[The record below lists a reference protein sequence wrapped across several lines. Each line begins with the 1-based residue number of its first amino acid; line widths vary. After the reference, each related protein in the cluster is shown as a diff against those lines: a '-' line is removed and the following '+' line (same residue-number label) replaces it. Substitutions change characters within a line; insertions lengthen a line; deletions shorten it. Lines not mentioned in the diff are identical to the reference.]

1 MKPQPS
7 LDESIRLIV
16 RNFVLVTQQRIQ
28 GSIDRLLDC
37 RPGDGD
43 ILDELYELHELIT
56 NSSEFVVDSTL
67 ESSFLLAEDE
77 LFVLICA
84 FEDWEKDSILVEDL
98 YCSKELVDKM
108 GKVLESL

>member
-1 MKPQPS
+1 MKPQP
-7 LDESIRLIV
+7 LDRSIKLIV
-16 RNFVLVTQQRIQ
+16 RNFVLVTKNRIQ

-37 RPGDGD
+37 HPGD
-43 ILDELYELHELIT
+43 ILDELYELHEFIT

-98 YCSKELVDKM
+98 YFTQALIDKM

>member
-37 RPGDGD
+37 HPGD
-43 ILDELYELHELIT
+43 ILDELYELHEFIT

-67 ESSFLLAEDE
+67 EQSFSLAEDE
-77 LFVLICA
+77 LFCLIGA
-84 FEDWEKDSILVEDL
+84 FEDWGKDSILVEDL
-98 YCSKELVDKM
+98 YFSKELVDKM
-108 GKVLESL
+108 GKVLESVE

>member
-1 MKPQPS
+1 MSMKP
-7 LDESIRLIV
+7 LNESINIV
-16 RNFVLVTQQRIQ
+16 RNFVLVTKNRIQ

-67 ESSFLLAEDE
+67 EQSFSLAEDE
-77 LFVLICA
+77 LFCLIGA
-84 FEDWEKDSILVEDL
+84 FEDWGKDSILVEDL
-98 YCSKELVDKM
+98 YFSKELVDKM
-108 GKVLESL
+108 GKVLESVE

>member
-1 MKPQPS
+1 MKP
-7 LDESIRLIV
+7 LNESINIV
-16 RNFVLVTQQRIQ
+16 RNFVLVTKNRIQ

-37 RPGDGD
+37 RPGD

-67 ESSFLLAEDE
+67 EQSFSLAEDE
-77 LFVLICA
+77 LFCLIGA

-98 YCSKELVDKM
+98 YFTQALIDKM
-108 GKVLESL
+108 EKVLESL

>member
-16 RNFVLVTQQRIQ
+16 RNFGLVTQQRIQ

-37 RPGDGD
+37 HPGD

-67 ESSFLLAEDE
+67 EQSFSLAEDE
-77 LFVLICA
+77 IFSLIDV
-84 FEDWEKDSILVEDL
+84 FKDWGKDSILLEDL
-98 YCSKELVDKM
+98 FFTQALIDKM
-108 GKVLESL
+108 KVLVE

>member
-1 MKPQPS
+1 MKP
-7 LDESIRLIV
+7 LNESINIV
-16 RNFVLVTQQRIQ
+16 RNFVLVTKNRIQ

-37 RPGDGD
+37 RPGD

-77 LFVLICA
+77 HFVLICA

-98 YCSKELVDKM
+98 YFTQALIDKM

>member
-7 LDESIRLIV
+7 LDVKLIVV
-16 RNFVLVTQQRIQ
+16 RNFGLVTQQRIQ

-37 RPGDGD
+37 HPGD

-67 ESSFLLAEDE
+67 EQSFSLAEDE
-77 LFVLICA
+77 IFSLIDV
-84 FEDWEKDSILVEDL
+84 FKDWGKDSILLEDL
-98 YCSKELVDKM
+98 FFTQALIDKM
-108 GKVLESL
+108 KVLVE

>member
-37 RPGDGD
+37 HPGD
-43 ILDELYELHELIT
+43 ILDELYELHEFIT

-67 ESSFLLAEDE
+67 ESSFLLAKDE

-98 YCSKELVDKM
+98 YFTQALIDKM
-108 GKVLESL
+108 EKVLESL

>member
-1 MKPQPS
+1 MKSPS
-7 LDESIRLIV
+7 LNKNIKLIV
-16 RNFVLVTQQRIQ
+16 RNFVLVTKNRIQ

-37 RPGDGD
+37 HPGD

-67 ESSFLLAEDE
+67 ESSFLLAKDE

-84 FEDWEKDSILVEDL
+84 FEDWGKGSILVEDL
-98 YCSKELVDKM
+98 YFSKELVDKM
-108 GKVLESL
+108 GKVLESVE

>member
-1 MKPQPS
+1 MKP
-7 LDESIRLIV
+7 LNESINIV
-16 RNFVLVTQQRIQ
+16 RNFVLVTKNRIQ

-37 RPGDGD
+37 HPGD

-67 ESSFLLAEDE
+67 ESSFLLAKDE

-98 YCSKELVDKM
+98 YFTQALIDKM
-108 GKVLESL
+108 GKVLESV

>member
-1 MKPQPS
+1 MSMKP
-7 LDESIRLIV
+7 LNESINIV
-16 RNFVLVTQQRIQ
+16 RNFVLVTKNRIQ

-37 RPGDGD
+37 RPGD

-84 FEDWEKDSILVEDL
+84 FEDLEKDSILVEDL
-98 YCSKELVDKM
+98 YFTQALIDKM

>member
-37 RPGDGD
+37 RPGD

-67 ESSFLLAEDE
+67 ESSFLLAKDE

-98 YCSKELVDKM
+98 YFSKELVDKM
-108 GKVLESL
+108 EKVLESL

>member
-1 MKPQPS
+1 MKP
-7 LDESIRLIV
+7 LNESINIV
-16 RNFVLVTQQRIQ
+16 RNFVLVTKNRIQ

-37 RPGDGD
+37 RPGD

-67 ESSFLLAEDE
+67 ESSFLLAKDE

-98 YCSKELVDKM
+98 YFSKELVDKM
-108 GKVLESL
+108 GKVLESVE

>member
-7 LDESIRLIV
+7 LDEKLIVV
-16 RNFVLVTQQRIQ
+16 RNFGLVTQQRIQ

-37 RPGDGD
+37 HPGD
-43 ILDELYELHELIT
+43 ILDELYELHEFIT

-67 ESSFLLAEDE
+67 ESSFLLAKDE

-98 YCSKELVDKM
+98 YFTQALIDKM

>member
-37 RPGDGD
+37 RPGD

-98 YCSKELVDKM
+98 YFTQALIDKM

>member
-1 MKPQPS
+1 MKSPS
-7 LDESIRLIV
+7 LNKNIKLIV
-16 RNFVLVTQQRIQ
+16 RNFVLVTKNRIQ

-37 RPGDGD
+37 HPGD

-67 ESSFLLAEDE
+67 ESSFLLAKDE

-98 YCSKELVDKM
+98 YFTQALIDKM
-108 GKVLESL
+108 EKVLESL

>member
-1 MKPQPS
+1 MKSPS
-7 LDESIRLIV
+7 LNKNIKLIV
-16 RNFVLVTQQRIQ
+16 RNFVLVTKNRIQ

-37 RPGDGD
+37 HPGD
-43 ILDELYELHELIT
+43 ILDELYELHEFIT

-67 ESSFLLAEDE
+67 ESSFLLAKDE

-98 YCSKELVDKM
+98 YFTQALIDKM

>member
-1 MKPQPS
+1 MKP
-7 LDESIRLIV
+7 LNESINIV
-16 RNFVLVTQQRIQ
+16 RNFVLVTKNRIQ

-37 RPGDGD
+37 RPGD

-77 LFVLICA
+77 LFCLIGA
-84 FEDWEKDSILVEDL
+84 FEDWGKDSILVEDL
-98 YCSKELVDKM
+98 YFTQALIDKM